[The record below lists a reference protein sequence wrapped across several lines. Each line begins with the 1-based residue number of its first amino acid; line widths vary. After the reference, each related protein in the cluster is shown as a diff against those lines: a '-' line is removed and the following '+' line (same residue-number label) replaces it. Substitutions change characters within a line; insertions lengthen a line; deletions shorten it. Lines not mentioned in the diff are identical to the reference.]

1 MRKSDILNYSIILL
15 SVILLSCSS
24 DREIRHSFTV
34 EEVDGVL
41 TAVTTGG
48 PKYSEELFT
57 YEKVL
62 TLKQDPTVPESLLNE
77 PPVFTMDQ
85 RRMFY
90 VEDMLSRR
98 IAVFDSTGHY
108 SHSIGRKGTG
118 PGEFRWVEIIDVRGD
133 TLILH
138 DGFQR
143 RTTRFLCDG
152 TLLDVFTFPLTG
164 PLAHPGTPYSTV
176 EGQWL
181 LFKRPTEVEANLRF
195 AQVKIITLT
204 AQLDTFG
211 VIESSQVP
219 THFRSNISVD
229 GATGIISNPIPFN
242 AWPNAEYVY
251 GKGILV
257 TTGEEPVLYWYK
269 LDGTLIQKVI
279 LDLAPRLVTSQE
291 KNAYIAEVNRQIDE
305 ATTEL
310 RRNSFIAEKEGL
322 IFPETKSFWSGVLVD
337 DEGFIWLR
345 VTESPDERELAGGGR
360 AYYVLSPEGEFLGTT
375 RTPANG
381 QVVQGN
387 FLAIMTDPETEEQVP
402 TVWRLVPQAEGFI
415 YP

>member
-1 MRKSDILNYSIILL
+1 MFRSIGEPILILL
-15 SVILLSCSS
+15 TLILASCS
-24 DREIRHSFTV
+24 IKQNHSFD
-34 EEVDGVL
+34 VDTENGIRI
-41 TAVTTGG
+41 AVNHGG

-62 TLKQDPTVPESLLNE
+62 TLKQDPMVPESLLNE

-90 VEDMLSRR
+90 VEDLLSRR
-98 IAVFDSTGHY
+98 IAVFDSMGQY
-108 SHSIGRKGTG
+108 SHSIGRRGTG
-118 PGEFRWVEIIDVRGD
+118 PGEFRWVEIVDIRGD

-138 DGFQR
+138 DDFQR
-143 RTTRFLCDG
+143 RTTRFLVDG
-152 TLLDVFTFPLTG
+152 TLLDVFTFPPTG
-164 PLAHPGTPYSTV
+164 PLAHPGTPYRTV

-181 LFKRPTEVEANLRF
+181 LFKRQTEVEADIRF
-195 AQVKIITLT
+195 TQVKIITLT
-204 AQLDTFG
+204 AQLDSFG
-211 VIESSQVP
+211 VIESSRVP
-219 THFRSNISVD
+219 TSSRS
-229 GATGIISNPIPFN
+229 IISIEGETGPISIPIPFN

-279 LDLAPRLVTSQE
+279 LDLAPRLVTSLE
-291 KNAYIAEVNRQIDE
+291 KNAHIAEVNRQIDE

-310 RRNSFIAEKEGL
+310 RRNLFIAEREGL

-337 DEGFIWLR
+337 DKGFIWLR

-387 FLAIMTDPETEEQVP
+387 FLAIVTDPETEEQVP
-402 TVWRLVPQAEGFI
+402 TVWRLVPAAEGFI